1 MSGAKITLSPKEQE
15 LVNNADWILT
25 KNLIIEK
32 VYELFGRVAA
42 EYIDIYKKF
51 PDFERSTLFALSPKI
66 SKGEQYLQLPYV
78 MLDFPRNF
86 TDNDFFAIRT
96 FFWWGNHYSIHLLL
110 KGKYLLKYGASI
122 DRFLTLSGKY
132 TPETKGW
139 YIGVGDQPWQHYF
152 EEDNYVS
159 LDKWD
164 GKRVTGLPFL
174 KLAKKIPLEQ
184 WDDMELFLTTHFNK
198 MLAIMLEY

>member
-1 MSGAKITLSPKEQE
+1 QE

-96 FFWWGNHYSIHLLL
+96 FFWWGNHC
-110 KGKYLLKYGASI
+110 
-122 DRFLTLSGKY
+122 
-132 TPETKGW
+132 
-139 YIGVGDQPWQHYF
+139 
-152 EEDNYVS
+152 
-159 LDKWD
+159 
-164 GKRVTGLPFL
+164 
-174 KLAKKIPLEQ
+174 
-184 WDDMELFLTTHFNK
+184 
-198 MLAIMLEY
+198 